1 MTGRAVAQAV
11 EQAVRDQL
19 AATDQPLAALQAIA
33 EELFSALENV
43 AAAAAS
49 QQEAEALAL
58 VHHEFY
64 EAFARVWEEYGASDA
79 LPSTHGAVPEGHW
92 LAAWAA
98 RAAETA
104 KPAGAL
110 GENGTGPH

>member
-58 VHHEFY
+58 
-64 EAFARVWEEYGASDA
+64 ARFGYGKGERI
-79 LPSTHGAVPEGHW
+79 L
-92 LAAWAA
+92 
-98 RAAETA
+98 
-104 KPAGAL
+104 PAG
-110 GENGTGPH
+110 GGGKIVGGNTGFCGQAVCLCCLRPLRQCLV